1 MQRRIAIQL
10 VALSDLP
17 AGAAAQNHSNT
28 CDAPVYLT
36 FDTGHMGIANLVAE
50 TRNPFSP
57 EDENVRQG
65 LARAATLGLDEERLA
80 AVLVESAEERQ
91 ALIDLFRIA

>member
-1 MQRRIAIQL
+1 M
-10 VALSDLP
+10 
-17 AGAAAQNHSNT
+17 
-28 CDAPVYLT
+28 
-36 FDTGHMGIANLVAE
+36 AE